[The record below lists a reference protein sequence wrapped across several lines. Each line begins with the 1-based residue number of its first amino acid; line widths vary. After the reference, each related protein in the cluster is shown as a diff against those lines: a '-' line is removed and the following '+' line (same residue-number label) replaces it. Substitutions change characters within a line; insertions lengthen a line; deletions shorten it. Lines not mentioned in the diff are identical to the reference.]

1 MVQEHDCWRL
11 VTVALVVPTRTAV
24 AMYTFSS
31 DANEKLMNPTIHV
44 QSAALSTWI
53 AHENTTSIESQ
64 CAVQCKDSSIIHCCW
79 VVYEHVASGRIYS
92 AVLSVDSSTIILL
105 AAKLD
110 LCLPITVP
118 CIVALGL
125 EPKTFDLSSIKLRQ
139 SHPQYNWQCIISFDY
154 VLHTDV

>member
-1 MVQEHDCWRL
+1 
-11 VTVALVVPTRTAV
+11 
-24 AMYTFSS
+24 MYTFSS

-64 CAVQCKDSSIIHCCW
+64 CAVQCKDSSTIHCCW